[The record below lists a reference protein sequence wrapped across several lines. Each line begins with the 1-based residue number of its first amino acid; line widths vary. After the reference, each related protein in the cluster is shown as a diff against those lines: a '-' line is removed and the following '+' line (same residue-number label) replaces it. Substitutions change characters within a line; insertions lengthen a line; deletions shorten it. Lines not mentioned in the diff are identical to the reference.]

1 MAQNKENFVIAAFTE
16 EQVERLTGVTLRQ
29 LRHWDR
35 TKFFVPSLA
44 YEDRRQPFSRL
55 YSFRD
60 LVSLKVLNA
69 LRNDSKVSL
78 QHLRGVKDKLA
89 HLGEDLWSKTT
100 LYVLK
105 RKVVFDN
112 LETRAKEEVLSGQ
125 GVLQIPLEVVTGNM
139 KDAVAKIRERDSSSI
154 GKIESKKGI
163 ANSRPVIAGTRIPV
177 DAIKAFAAE
186 GYSVEQI
193 RKEYP
198 TLTVEDIA
206 AAINYE
212 AAA

>member
-1 MAQNKENFVIAAFTE
+1 MAKNEKNPVISAFTE
-16 EQVERLTGVTLRQ
+16 EQVERLTGVTVRQ
-29 LRHWDR
+29 LRHWDSTR
-35 TKFFVPSLA
+35 FFTPSLA
-44 YEDRRQPFSRL
+44 YEDRRRPFSRL

-60 LVSLKVLNA
+60 LVSLKILNA

-89 HLGEDLWSKTT
+89 HLGDELWSKTI

-105 RKVVFDN
+105 KKVVFDN
-112 LETRAKEEVLSGQ
+112 PQTKAKEEVLSGQ

-139 KDAVAKIRERDSSSI
+139 KDAVAKLKARDNSSI

-163 ANSRPVIAGTRIPV
+163 ANNRPVIAGTRIPV
-177 DAIKAFAAE
+177 EAIKEFAAE

-193 RKEYP
+193 MNEYP
-198 TLTVEDIA
+198 TLTADDIRA
-206 AAINYE
+206 AMNYE
-212 AAA
+212 VAA

>member
-1 MAQNKENFVIAAFTE
+1 MVQDKENSVIAAFTE

-35 TKFFVPSLA
+35 TKFFVPTLA
-44 YEDRRQPFSRL
+44 YEDRSQPFSRL

-60 LVSLKVLNA
+60 LVSLKVLSA

-89 HLGEDLWSKTT
+89 HLGDALWSKTT

-112 LETRAKEEVLSGQ
+112 PESKTKEEVLSGQ

-139 KDAVAKIRERDSSSI
+139 KDAVAKMKERKSSSV

-177 DAIKAFAAE
+177 DTIKAFAAE
-186 GYSVEQI
+186 GYSIEKI
-193 RKEYP
+193 RMEYP
-198 TLTVEDIA
+198 TLTTEDIL
-206 AAINYE
+206 AAISYE